1 MTSNMTVNDALSGSD
16 YVTELTDDELADI
29 QGGNPVLVAILVGA
43 AIVFIS
49 SPAY

>member
-1 MTSNMTVNDALSGSD
+1 MMSNMTVNDALSGSD

-29 QGGNPVLVAILVGA
+29 NGGNPIVIILVAA
-43 AIVFIS
+43 AVLLYS